1 MCVCAR
7 ERTRARACAGGLV
20 PLACTL
26 ARTLAGMHSRACVDM
41 PSAMPVCTD
50 MPSAMP
56 TCCRHSQSAGA
67 ASARGSMPKCAP
79 FNTVASWTDVFAV
92 VIPLT
97 TPKSHND
104 NSPIRRHQHRPAAR
118 TSHSM
123 AGWPDCT
130 GLPIAPPVGQAID
143 STGPGP
149 TQRSCWHRAVQ
160 AKAPPC
166 AAGIGPR
173 ALSGAGS
180 PRACLAPAA
189 RSPACRQCALVLR
202 I

>member
-1 MCVCAR
+1 MSECVCVGCWFGFAHLHARTHGRSRLHLCMCRYAVGDAGVHRHAVGDAEVYKHAGGWACVCVCAR
-7 ERTRARACAGGLV
+7 ARAHACAGGLV
-20 PLACTL
+20 ALAGTL

-97 TPKSHND
+97 TPKSHSD
-104 NSPIRRHQHRPAAR
+104 NSPIRRH
-118 TSHSM
+118 
-123 AGWPDCT
+123 
-130 GLPIAPPVGQAID
+130 
-143 STGPGP
+143 
-149 TQRSCWHRAVQ
+149 
-160 AKAPPC
+160 
-166 AAGIGPR
+166 
-173 ALSGAGS
+173 
-180 PRACLAPAA
+180 
-189 RSPACRQCALVLR
+189 
-202 I
+202 